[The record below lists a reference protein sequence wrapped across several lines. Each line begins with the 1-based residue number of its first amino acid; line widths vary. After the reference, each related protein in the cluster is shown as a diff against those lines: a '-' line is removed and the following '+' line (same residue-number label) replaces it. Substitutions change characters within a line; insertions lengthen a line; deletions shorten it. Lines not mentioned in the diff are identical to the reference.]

1 MLVTSISLVQQEQV
15 QVAKLL
21 QSGAAGSTISCIGNF
36 HPNTTMVDLDA
47 ARSPVALFPPSS
59 TTTIT
64 DESVLFP
71 GCAAALLSTPD
82 IEHSDVNIIVY
93 ANCLMKCTSNTIDVT
108 APTAVYEDPVYTEEA
123 LITGQDFV
131 IGTDVTPPTTTV
143 DMLFTCSPKCLHTP
157 LQEFKGIHDE
167 KVLTPIC
174 RVFNNFFSSF
184 GDSGELLLADCGLI
198 VLVPDIIIWAAIDIG
213 RFESKYWDP
222 RLAAGSWNLVN
233 LAQISIGFQVHL
245 LV

>member
-1 MLVTSISLVQQEQV
+1 L
-15 QVAKLL
+15 
-21 QSGAAGSTISCIGNF
+21 
-36 HPNTTMVDLDA
+36 
-47 ARSPVALFPPSS
+47 
-59 TTTIT
+59 
-64 DESVLFP
+64 
-71 GCAAALLSTPD
+71 
-82 IEHSDVNIIVY
+82 
-93 ANCLMKCTSNTIDVT
+93 
-108 APTAVYEDPVYTEEA
+108 
-123 LITGQDFV
+123 
-131 IGTDVTPPTTTV
+131 
-143 DMLFTCSPKCLHTP
+143 
-157 LQEFKGIHDE
+157 KGIHDE